1 MAEIGH
7 CKAFYVKDFRAL
19 PGWEENLDNLGP
31 EIRQERDGDVEVP
44 RTGLDDDDYLFL
56 HESYV
61 VTDGIYADE
70 HVIFD
75 KVTDEWKAACQAQLP
90 GGFEIPVY
98 EPIEIRA
105 AEDAGEDDAGGEAGG
120 EAAAD

>member
-19 PGWEENLDNLGP
+19 PGWEENLGNLRP
-31 EIRQERDGDVEVP
+31 EIREEKDGDVEVP
-44 RTGLDDDDYLFL
+44 RTELGDDDYLFL

-61 VTDGIYADE
+61 VTDGIYMDE
-70 HVIFD
+70 HIIFD
-75 KVTDEWKAACQAQLP
+75 QVTDEWRAACRSQLP

-98 EPIEIRA
+98 EPIEIRT
-105 AEDAGEDDAGGEAGG
+105 AEEATEPDAEAGEEETAG
-120 EAAAD
+120 